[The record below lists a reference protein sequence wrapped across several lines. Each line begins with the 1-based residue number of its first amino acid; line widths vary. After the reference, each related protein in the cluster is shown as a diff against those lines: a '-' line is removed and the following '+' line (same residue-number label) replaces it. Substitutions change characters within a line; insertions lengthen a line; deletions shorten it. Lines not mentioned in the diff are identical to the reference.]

1 MEVDFDGLDVD
12 FYELE
17 VDFHGSEVD
26 FYELEVDPDGL
37 EVDPDGLEV
46 DPDGLEVDPDGLEVD
61 PDGLEVDPD
70 RLEVDPDGS
79 EVDPDGLKVDPKACI
94 LHVPMSRGASA
105 PRNVIFVPVGREGR
119 VGSNGVLPTGLKLHL
134 GCGAVQPE
142 GWVNIDCSHRARLAA
157 TLPRVDR
164 LLCRLGVLPPTEFGP
179 QIKIHNLLRPFPYP
193 PQSISC
199 IYAGEV
205 WEHFE
210 YPDCVRL
217 TAECYRVL
225 APGGVL
231 RLCVPDGPT
240 FWRRYLNVYD
250 EMAARPRAERSP
262 EPLRELVALYYRE
275 ICTRRPGFGSM
286 GHKHKWQFDE
296 VQMVDLFESQGFS
309 EVERKPF
316 HDSRIGDVA
325 AVEVANQLIVEG
337 VKPKIPQV

>member
-1 MEVDFDGLDVD
+1 VDFHGLEVDFD
-12 FYELE
+12 ELE
-17 VDFHGSEVD
+17 I
-26 FYELEVDPDGL
+26 DPGGMHSARADVSRRVSTA
-37 EVDPDGLEV
+37 ECNFC
-46 DPDGLEVDPDGLEVD
+46 
-61 PDGLEVDPD
+61 
-70 RLEVDPDGS
+70 
-79 EVDPDGLKVDPKACI
+79 ACG
-94 LHVPMSRGASA
+94 PGGMS
-105 PRNVIFVPVGREGR
+105 

-134 GCGAVQPE
+134 GCGAVQPA

-250 EMAARPRAERSP
+250 EMAARPRQERSP

-309 EVERKPF
+309 EVERRPF

-337 VKPKIPQV
+337 VKPKLQQV